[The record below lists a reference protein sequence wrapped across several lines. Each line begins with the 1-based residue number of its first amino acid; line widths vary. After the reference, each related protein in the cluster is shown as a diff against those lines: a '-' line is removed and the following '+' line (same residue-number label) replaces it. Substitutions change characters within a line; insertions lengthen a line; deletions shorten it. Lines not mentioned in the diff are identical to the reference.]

1 MLFNKNHKKIIF
13 IVIFC
18 LFFIIVGFRLI
29 SHVTFQSAN
38 PIVAGVGLVRIYVF
52 SIEYVTIKDEPQ
64 IIITKPK
71 DSLNRLVTY
80 MNDQG
85 FMMTER
91 LGSSIFFENGIE
103 RQSININTNRYCS
116 RWKWN

>member
-1 MLFNKNHKKIIF
+1 MKIIF

-18 LFFIIVGFRLI
+18 LLFIIVSLRLI

-38 PIVAGVGLVRIYVF
+38 PIVAGVGLVRIYIFGV
-52 SIEYVTIKDEPQ
+52 EYVIIKDVPQ

-71 DSLNRLVTY
+71 NSLNRLVKY

-85 FMMTER
+85 FTMTEE
-91 LGSSIFFENGIE
+91 LGSSTFFENDIE
-103 RQSININTNRYCS
+103 KQSININTNRYCS